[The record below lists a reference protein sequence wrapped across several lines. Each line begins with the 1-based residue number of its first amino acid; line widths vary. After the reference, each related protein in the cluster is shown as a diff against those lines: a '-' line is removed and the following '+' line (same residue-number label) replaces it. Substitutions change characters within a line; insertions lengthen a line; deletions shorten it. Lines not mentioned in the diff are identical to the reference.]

1 MQASSFYVYMT
12 EYGGWRWRSE
22 MAVFVEAVKS
32 RREGEARKAI
42 SGAERGS
49 PGRPVQDGIRGK
61 RLKAKKKKKKK
72 KKGGGEGSLIRA
84 IFLAHNYVSGQSAN

>member
-1 MQASSFYVYMT
+1 MQSSSFYVYMT

-49 PGRPVQDGIRGK
+49 PGRPVQAGIRGK
-61 RLKAKKKKKKK
+61 RLIKK
-72 KKGGGEGSLIRA
+72 SLLHMLLI
-84 IFLAHNYVSGQSAN
+84 LCNKMLLYNL

>member
-49 PGRPVQDGIRGK
+49 PGRPVQAGIRGK
-61 RLKAKKKKKKK
+61 RLK
-72 KKGGGEGSLIRA
+72 SI
-84 IFLAHNYVSGQSAN
+84 V

>member
-22 MAVFVEAVKS
+22 MAVFVEAIKS

-42 SGAERGS
+42 SGTERGS
-49 PGRPVQDGIRGK
+49 PGRPVQAGIRGK
-61 RLKAKKKKKKK
+61 RL
-72 KKGGGEGSLIRA
+72 
-84 IFLAHNYVSGQSAN
+84 NVNM